1 MSIELWRETLA
12 PYHLAVQ
19 ELVVKF
25 THIIKECR
33 DSGMYSPIEAVN
45 GRVKRISSILEKA
58 QRKNIP
64 LDRFTEQMD
73 DIAGIRI
80 ICQFVEDIDTVVR
93 LIRSRR
99 DMEVVSEQDYINN
112 TKESGYRSYH
122 VNVLY
127 EVFTMSGSHKIQVEI
142 QIRTMAMNF
151 WATIEHSLRY
161 KYKEELPELLAKRLS
176 TAAEAVLALDCEMS
190 AIRDEIVD
198 AQHLF
203 QEKAAMVAD
212 ILNNLQNLY
221 SGEGYEDAVLN
232 IQNEFYE
239 VYHNG
244 SLEELEDFGRRLD
257 QLAAVRKVQGLHTFT
272 ELGV

>member
-1 MSIELWRETLA
+1 MRIQLWREALA
-12 PYHLAVQ
+12 PYQLAVE

-25 THIIKECR
+25 NHIIKECR
-33 DSGMYSPIEAVN
+33 EAGTYSPIEAVQ
-45 GRVKRISSILEKA
+45 GRVKKISSILEKA
-58 QRKNIP
+58 QRKGIP
-64 LDRFTEQMD
+64 LDEFTERLD

-80 ICQFVEDIDTVVR
+80 ICQFVEDIETVVR
-93 LIRSRR
+93 LIRNRR
-99 DMEVVSEQDYINN
+99 DMEVVSERDYINH

-127 EVFTMSGSHKIQVEI
+127 EVFTASGSHKIQVEI

-161 KYKEELPELLAKRLS
+161 KYREELPELLAARLQ

-198 AQHLF
+198 AQRLF
-203 QEKAAMVAD
+203 QEKASVVAD

-221 SGEGYEDAVLN
+221 SGEEEYEDAMLN

-244 SLEELEDFGRRLD
+244 SLEELEEFGRRLD
-257 QLAAVRKVQGLHTFT
+257 KLAAVRKVQALHTFN
-272 ELGV
+272 

>member
-1 MSIELWRETLA
+1 MRIELWRETLA
-12 PYHLAVQ
+12 PYHLAVE
-19 ELVVKF
+19 ELLVKF
-25 THIIKECR
+25 NHIIKEYR
-33 DSGMYSPIEAVN
+33 ESGAYSPIGAVN
-45 GRVKRISSILEKA
+45 GRVKKISSIIEKA
-58 QRKNIP
+58 QRKGIP
-64 LDRFTEQMD
+64 LDEFTEKMD

-80 ICQFVEDIDTVVR
+80 ICQFVEDIETVVR
-93 LIRSRR
+93 LIRNRR
-99 DMEVVSEQDYINN
+99 DMEVVSERDYINHI
-112 TKESGYRSYH
+112 KESGYRSNH
-122 VNVLY
+122 DNVLY
-127 EVFTMSGSHKIQVEI
+127 EVYTASGSHKIQVEI

-161 KYKEELPELLAKRLS
+161 KYQEALPELLEKRLS

-198 AQHLF
+198 AQRLF
-203 QEKAAMVAD
+203 QEKASIVAD

-221 SGEGYEDAVLN
+221 SGDEEYEEAMLN

-257 QLAAVRKVQGLHTFT
+257 KLAAVRKVQGLHT
-272 ELGV
+272 L

>member
-1 MSIELWRETLA
+1 MRIELWRETLA

-25 THIIKECR
+25 NHIIKECR
-33 DSGMYSPIEAVN
+33 ESGNYSPIEAVN

-58 QRKNIP
+58 QRKGIP
-64 LDRFTEQMD
+64 LDKFTEQMD

-99 DMEVVSEQDYINN
+99 DMEVVSERDYINH

-122 VNVLY
+122 INVLY

-142 QIRTMAMNF
+142 
-151 WATIEHSLRY
+151 HSLRY

-198 AQHLF
+198 AQRLF
-203 QEKAAMVAD
+203 QEKAAVVAD

-221 SGEGYEDAVLN
+221 SGEAGYEDAMLN

-257 QLAAVRKVQGLHTFT
+257 KLAAVRKVQGLHTFT
-272 ELGV
+272 E

>member
-1 MSIELWRETLA
+1 MEIQLWREILS
-12 PYHLAVQ
+12 PYEQAVT
-19 ELVVKF
+19 ELVEKF
-25 THIIKECR
+25 QHLSLEHR
-33 DSGMYSPIEAVN
+33 ERGLYSPIEQVT
-45 GRVKRISSILEKA
+45 GRVKSITSILEKMK
-58 QRKNIP
+58 RKNIP
-64 LDRFTEQMD
+64 FEEMEEQVE

-80 ICQFVEDIDTVVR
+80 ICQFVEDIQRVSD
-93 LIRSRR
+93 LIAGRS
-99 DMEVVSEQDYINN
+99 DMEIKCIKDYIAHQ
-112 TKESGYRSYH
+112 KESGYRSYH
-122 VNVLY
+122 LVIYYHVETLN
-127 EVFTMSGSHKIQVEI
+127 GPKKIQAEI

-161 KYKEELPELLAKRLS
+161 KYREALPELLEKRLS

-198 AQHLF
+198 AQRLF
-203 QEKAAMVAD
+203 QEKASIVAD

-221 SGEGYEDAVLN
+221 SGDEEYEEAMLN

-257 QLAAVRKVQGLHTFT
+257 KLAAVRKVQGLHT
-272 ELGV
+272 L